1 MVDRRISIDFKVE
14 MSVKRNLPFHALL
27 VPYIVS
33 SKRTNSSTMTTATT
47 GDPTEPLLGIP
58 ACTGTVPPPP
68 EVFHAVYVAPPA
80 IRSPGENDPSS
91 KTPTVIYL
99 DLEAGQD
106 RKEREKR
113 REVKRLLVAIT
124 MALGFCLGLLI
135 NLAGF
140 GGEQLFMV
148 LLGLRNGI
156 DLCDNFR
163 AKIVTIAFWSTFTIA
178 SLLVVRTVVL
188 TMLEKILQALY
199 ANSKASDHT
208 TTKSTDSS
216 KETNI
221 KFAPWMFGDDDKQ
234 DDVSHSLD
242 YLDDKF
248 LLATCIG
255 SSLIGCLTNL
265 YIGLYWS
272 FIGQLVGTLAVVG
285 IDKFIMKKR
294 KSRFYEKRN
303 Q

>member
-14 MSVKRNLPFHALL
+14 ISVKRNLPFHALL
-27 VPYIVS
+27 ITCIVS
-33 SKRTNSSTMTTATT
+33 SKRTKSSTMTTATT
-47 GDPTEPLLGIP
+47 SDLAEPLLGIP
-58 ACTGTVPPPP
+58 ACTGIVPPPP
-68 EVFHAVYVAPPA
+68 EVFHAVYFAPPA
-80 IRSPGENDPSS
+80 ISSPDEDDPSS
-91 KTPTVIYL
+91 KTPTVIYP
-99 DLEAGQD
+99 DLEAGQE

-124 MALGFCLGLLI
+124 MALGFCVGLLI

-140 GGEQLFMV
+140 GGEQLFMI

-156 DLCDNFR
+156 DLCDNLR

-178 SLLVVRTVVL
+178 SLLVVRSVVL

-199 ANSKASDHT
+199 ANSKASDLP
-208 TTKSTDSS
+208 TKSTNSS
-216 KETNI
+216 KETDVTC
-221 KFAPWMFGDDDKQ
+221 ASWMLGDDNTQ

-285 IDKFIMKKR
+285 IDKCIMKK
-294 KSRFYEKRN
+294 KKGRFYEKRN

>member
-1 MVDRRISIDFKVE
+1 MNTSTAG
-14 MSVKRNLPFHALL
+14 NL
-27 VPYIVS
+27 
-33 SKRTNSSTMTTATT
+33 
-47 GDPTEPLLGIP
+47 TEPLLGIP
-58 ACTGTVPPPP
+58 TVPPPP
-68 EVFHAVYVAPPA
+68 EVFHAVYVAPA
-80 IRSPGENDPSS
+80 ISSPGEDNPSS
-91 KTPTVIYL
+91 QTPTVIHL

-113 REVKRLLVAIT
+113 REVKKLLVAIT
-124 MALGFCLGLLI
+124 MALGFCVGLLI

-140 GGEQLFMV
+140 GGEQLFMI

-156 DLCDNFR
+156 NLCDNLR
-163 AKIVTIAFWSTFTIA
+163 ARIVTIAFWCTFTIV
-178 SLLVVRTVVL
+178 SLLIVRSVVL

-199 ANSKASDHT
+199 ANRKASDLP
-208 TTKSTDSS
+208 TKSTDNSNATDATCVS
-216 KETNI
+216 WI
-221 KFAPWMFGDDDKQ
+221 FGDDDKQ

-265 YIGLYWS
+265 YIGLYWP
-272 FIGQLVGTLAVVG
+272 FIGQLVGTLVIVG
-285 IDKFIMKKR
+285 IDKCIMKK
-294 KSRFYEKRN
+294 KKGRFYEKRN

>member
-1 MVDRRISIDFKVE
+1 MNTSTAG
-14 MSVKRNLPFHALL
+14 NL
-27 VPYIVS
+27 
-33 SKRTNSSTMTTATT
+33 
-47 GDPTEPLLGIP
+47 TEPLLGIP
-58 ACTGTVPPPP
+58 TVPPPP
-68 EVFHAVYVAPPA
+68 EVFHAVYVAPA
-80 IRSPGENDPSS
+80 ISSPGEDNPSS
-91 KTPTVIYL
+91 QTPTVIHL

-113 REVKRLLVAIT
+113 REVKKLLVAIT
-124 MALGFCLGLLI
+124 MALGFCVGLLI

-140 GGEQLFMV
+140 GGEQLFMI

-156 DLCDNFR
+156 NLCDNLR
-163 AKIVTIAFWSTFTIA
+163 ARIVTIAFWCTFTIV
-178 SLLVVRTVVL
+178 SLLVVRSVVL

-199 ANSKASDHT
+199 ANRKASDLP
-208 TTKSTDSS
+208 TKSTDNSNATDATCVS
-216 KETNI
+216 WI
-221 KFAPWMFGDDDKQ
+221 FGDDDKQ

-265 YIGLYWS
+265 YIGLYWP
-272 FIGQLVGTLAVVG
+272 FIGQLVGTLVIVG
-285 IDKFIMKKR
+285 IDKCIMKK
-294 KSRFYEKRN
+294 KKGRFYEKRN

>member
-1 MVDRRISIDFKVE
+1 
-14 MSVKRNLPFHALL
+14 
-27 VPYIVS
+27 
-33 SKRTNSSTMTTATT
+33 MTTATT
-47 GDPTEPLLGIP
+47 GDLAEPLLGIP
-58 ACTGTVPPPP
+58 ACTGIVPPPP
-68 EVFHAVYVAPPA
+68 EVFHAVNVAPPA
-80 IRSPGENDPSS
+80 IGSPGEGDPSC
-91 KTPTVIYL
+91 KTPTVIYP
-99 DLEAGQD
+99 DLEAGQE

-124 MALGFCLGLLI
+124 MALGFCVGLLI

-140 GGEQLFMV
+140 GGEQLFMI

-156 DLCDNFR
+156 DLCDNLR

-178 SLLVVRTVVL
+178 SLLVVRSVVL

-199 ANSKASDHT
+199 ANSKASDLP
-208 TTKSTDSS
+208 TKSTDSS
-216 KETNI
+216 KETDVTC
-221 KFAPWMFGDDDKQ
+221 ASWMFGDDNTQ

-285 IDKFIMKKR
+285 IDKCIMKK
-294 KSRFYEKRN
+294 KKGRFYEKRN